1 MYLKSGNIILHN
13 RFILYFILF
22 VSIFNL
28 IGFITN
34 GNFIFPV
41 FFILI
46 GFMTSY
52 FSKNM
57 LVILMISLLITNIFN
72 FGLSNT
78 LNKTIEGLSWQE
90 GLRFQIKDLELYIS
104 RKCNGT
110 HASSNDCVNK
120 KKQLDDLK
128 KQLSDYM
135 ISLQKNRR
143 Q

>member
-1 MYLKSGNIILHN
+1 MSLKSGNIILHN

-46 GFMTSY
+46 GFITSY

-57 LVILMISLLITNIFN
+57 LVILMISLLITNILN

-78 LNKTIEGLSWQE
+78 LNNSVEGMAMDDEWRRDIV
-90 GLRFQIKDLELYIS
+90 GIKQYINW
-104 RKCNGT
+104 KCQGT
-110 HASSNDCVNK
+110 KASSTDCI
-120 KKQLDDLK
+120 KQNTNLT
-128 KQLSDYM
+128 M
-135 ISLQKNRR
+135 IQKNLADYNKRYHSGS
-143 Q
+143 

>member
-13 RFILYFILF
+13 RFFLYFILF

-28 IGFITN
+28 IGFTTN
-34 GNFIFPV
+34 GNLLFPV
-41 FFILI
+41 IFILI

-78 LNKTIEGLSWQE
+78 LNGSVEGMAMQ
-90 GLRFQIKDLELYIS
+90 Q
-104 RKCNGT
+104 T
-110 HASSNDCVNK
+110 
-120 KKQLDDLK
+120 
-128 KQLSDYM
+128 
-135 ISLQKNRR
+135 
-143 Q
+143 

>member
-13 RFILYFILF
+13 RFFLYFILF

-28 IGFITN
+28 IGFTTN
-34 GNFIFPV
+34 GNLLFPV
-41 FFILI
+41 IFILI

-78 LNKTIEGLSWQE
+78 LNGSVEGMAMQQTWRTE
-90 GLRFQIKDLELYIS
+90 IKDLQIIINQ
-104 RKCNGT
+104 KCQGT
-110 HASSNDCVNK
+110 CATSDYCIKTKTKLDDTK
-120 KKQLDDLK
+120 KKLAGWTSWTK
-128 KQLSDYM
+128 S
-135 ISLQKNRR
+135 NG
-143 Q
+143 